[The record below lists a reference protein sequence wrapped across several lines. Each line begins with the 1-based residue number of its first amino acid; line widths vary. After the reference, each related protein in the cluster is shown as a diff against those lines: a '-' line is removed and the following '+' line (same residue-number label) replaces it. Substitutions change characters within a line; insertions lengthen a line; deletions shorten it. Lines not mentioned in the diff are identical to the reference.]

1 MTKKPKQDPTEQTI
15 VTKVEKMP
23 TEAEKKAYILF
34 LSGPLVGKLQQ
45 LKEEEEAKKYSGER
59 KEQIGSGDRSEKIR
73 TYNFPQDRIT
83 DHRIGKSWHNME
95 KILDGN
101 IEPMIETLI
110 KEQNKTK

>member
-1 MTKKPKQDPTEQTI
+1 M
-15 VTKVEKMP
+15 VERR
-23 TEAEKKAYILF
+23 A
-34 LSGPLVGKLQQ
+34 
-45 LKEEEEAKKYSGER
+45 
-59 KEQIGSGDRSEKIR
+59 QIGTADRAEKIR